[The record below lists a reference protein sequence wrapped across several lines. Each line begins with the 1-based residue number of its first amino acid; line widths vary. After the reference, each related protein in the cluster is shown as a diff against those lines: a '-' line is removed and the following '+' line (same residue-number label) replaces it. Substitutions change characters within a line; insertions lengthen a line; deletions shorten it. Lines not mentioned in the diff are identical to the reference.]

1 MSVSQTSA
9 ANLSSKLSA
18 SAIASIRTSRSRGS
32 APVRASV
39 GYGCAPSVLAASDPS
54 QVGKK
59 QTEFFECQGNAV
71 AKLYNLA
78 EAVGIITAAQR
89 KAAADRHVGLD
100 VDETL
105 LKGRQFCAD
114 VKMEPNMRKNA
125 ATGQRDLNPEK
136 PGPYPRIGFDT
147 YSVTSE
153 RAKDVPKDPQFIAL
167 LGKTMPP
174 PPAGA
179 TVTTGHADGSATT
192 RVQPPP
198 APPATS
204 GGGMDW

>member
-1 MSVSQTSA
+1 MVSCDPGSGSRMIDTDCRCHFLIEDYEVQTSQQGTSIKLA
-9 ANLSSKLSA
+9 A
-18 SAIASIRTSRSRGS
+18 
-32 APVRASV
+32 
-39 GYGCAPSVLAASDPS
+39 SVLAASDPS

-71 AKLYNLA
+71 DKFYNLA

-89 KAAADRHVGLD
+89 KSAADRHVGLD

-125 ATGQRDLNPEK
+125 ATGQRELNPEK

-153 RAKDVPKDPQFIAL
+153 RAKDVPKDPQFLAL
-167 LGKTMPP
+167 LGKQAAAVAQPQQQQQA
-174 PPAGA
+174 PPA
-179 TVTTGHADGSATT
+179 T
-192 RVQPPP
+192 